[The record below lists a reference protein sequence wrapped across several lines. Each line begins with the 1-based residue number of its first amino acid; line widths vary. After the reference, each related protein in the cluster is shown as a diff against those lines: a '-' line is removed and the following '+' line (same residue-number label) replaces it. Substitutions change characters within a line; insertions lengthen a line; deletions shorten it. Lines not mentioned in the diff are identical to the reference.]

1 MPPAKTQDGVCS
13 GQSAIAFETVQSF
26 AQFGPPALLGRRPWP
41 FDEGRT
47 MADVL
52 LMAAFELGNP
62 MALFVLMEA
71 DDGPKHRFRSL
82 LLSQRD
88 SSVSLTK
95 EIAPTHE
102 AHR

>member
-1 MPPAKTQDGVCS
+1 
-13 GQSAIAFETVQSF
+13 
-26 AQFGPPALLGRRPWP
+26 
-41 FDEGRT
+41 

-71 DDGPKHRFRSL
+71 NDGPKHRFRSL

-95 EIAPTHE
+95 DIAPTHE